1 MANNVYFGNT
11 AACNLSV
18 NVNNAMDNLNLTPRA
33 TTEASGKVTSINC
46 PSVQCPTASMKGPG
60 VFGTG
65 GGNSNVN
72 RVVVRLE
79 IEADPQAYD
88 VETENLAG
96 RDLYIYVFDG
106 ALQGQDAVGSQLN
119 IKVTPVKG

>member
-11 AACNLSV
+11 AACKLSV
-18 NVNNAMDNLNLTPRA
+18 NVNNAMDNLNLEPRA
-33 TTEASGKVTSINC
+33 TTDSSGKVTAINC
-46 PSVQCPTASMKGPG
+46 PAVQCPTASMKQPG

-65 GGNSNVN
+65 GGDSNVN

-79 IEADPQAYD
+79 IEANPQAYD
-88 VETENLAG
+88 VETENLSG

-106 ALQGQDAVGSQLN
+106 ALQGQDAVGKQIG
-119 IKVTPVKG
+119 IKVTPV